1 MFLNFLLILF
11 ENLEYIIYN
20 VFFYML
26 IIFVILFL
34 KKLSKI
40 LLKDRK
46 IKVLIKIVSVLS
58 EFYLI

>member
-1 MFLNFLLILF
+1 MLFILF

-26 IIFVILFL
+26 IIFVNFFF

-46 IKVLIKIVSVLS
+46 IKVLIKC
-58 EFYLI
+58 FK

>member
-1 MFLNFLLILF
+1 MLLILF

>member
-40 LLKDRK
+40 LLKDRE
-46 IKVLIKIVSVLS
+46 IKVLIKIISVLS
-58 EFYLI
+58 EFY